1 MDYITF
7 AEKIFSNIRTR
18 QTQLNE
24 IIISDNVKDW
34 PTYQNLLGQMKSLDH
49 IEQELKDLLDKL
61 EDNESNSTRILQ
73 YKDKK

>member
-7 AEKIFSNIRTR
+7 AEKIFSGIRAR

-24 IIISDNVKDW
+24 IIIGEGVKDW

>member
-18 QTQLNE
+18 QPQLNE
-24 IIISDNVKDW
+24 IIIGEGVKDW

-49 IEQELKDLLDKL
+49 VEQELKDLLDKL
-61 EDNESNSTRILQ
+61 ESNESNSTRILQ
-73 YKDKK
+73 KEKK

>member
-1 MDYITF
+1 MDYITLS
-7 AEKIFSNIRTR
+7 EKIFSGIRTR

-24 IIISDNVKDW
+24 IIIGDGVKDW
-34 PTYQNLLGQMKSLDH
+34 PPYQNLLGQMKSLDH

-73 YKDKK
+73 KEKK

>member
-1 MDYITF
+1 MDYITLS
-7 AEKIFSNIRTR
+7 EKIFSGIRTR

-24 IIISDNVKDW
+24 IIIGDGVKDW

-73 YKDKK
+73 KEKK

>member
-1 MDYITF
+1 MDYIAL
-7 AEKIFSNIRTR
+7 AEKIFSGIRTR

-24 IIISDNVKDW
+24 IIIGDGVKDW

-73 YKDKK
+73 KEKK

>member
-24 IIISDNVKDW
+24 IIIGEGVKDW

-49 IEQELKDLLDKL
+49 VEQELKDLLDKL
-61 EDNESNSTRILQ
+61 ESNESNSTRILQ
-73 YKDKK
+73 KEKK

>member
-24 IIISDNVKDW
+24 IIIGDGVKDW

-61 EDNESNSTRILQ
+61 ENNESDSTRILQ
-73 YKDKK
+73 KEKK

>member
-7 AEKIFSNIRTR
+7 AEKIFNCIRDR

>member
-7 AEKIFSNIRTR
+7 AEKIFSGIRAR
-18 QTQLNE
+18 HTQLNE
-24 IIISDNVKDW
+24 IIIGDGIKDW

>member
-24 IIISDNVKDW
+24 IIIGEGVKDW

-49 IEQELKDLLDKL
+49 VEQELKDLLDKL
-61 EDNESNSTRILQ
+61 ESNESNSPRILQ
-73 YKDKK
+73 KEKK

>member
-1 MDYITF
+1 MDYIAL
-7 AEKIFSNIRTR
+7 AEKIFSGIRTR

-24 IIISDNVKDW
+24 IIIGDGVKDW

-61 EDNESNSTRILQ
+61 EDNESDSTRILQ
-73 YKDKK
+73 KEKK

>member
-7 AEKIFSNIRTR
+7 AENIFSGIRAR

-24 IIISDNVKDW
+24 IIIGEGVKDW

>member
-24 IIISDNVKDW
+24 IIIGEGVKDW
-34 PTYQNLLGQMKSLDH
+34 PTYQYLLGQMKSLDH
-49 IEQELKDLLDKL
+49 VEQELKDLLDKL
-61 EDNESNSTRILQ
+61 ESNESNSTRILQ
-73 YKDKK
+73 KEKK

>member
-1 MDYITF
+1 MDYNTF

-24 IIISDNVKDW
+24 IIIGEGVKDW

-49 IEQELKDLLDKL
+49 VEQELKDLLDKL
-61 EDNESNSTRILQ
+61 ESNESNSTRILQ
-73 YKDKK
+73 KEKK

>member
-1 MDYITF
+1 MDYIAL
-7 AEKIFSNIRTR
+7 AEKIFSGIRTR

-24 IIISDNVKDW
+24 IIIGDGVKDW

-61 EDNESNSTRILQ
+61 ENNESDSTRILQ
-73 YKDKK
+73 KEKK